1 VRGEDSIENISFS
14 NIIIRSRLVTG
25 HWWGQAEPIHI
36 SVAPWQRDAA
46 TLGTISNVRFSNILA
61 EGESGILVHGDQSSR
76 IRNLSFE
83 NIRLNLKDGAAKDVA
98 KTVFAHDIPG
108 LYCRYVDGLRIK
120 GLHVAWDEKMPAF
133 FNHAL
138 QLEDVANVIID
149 GFEGKQP
156 HKAGE
161 TILLDRVDGVSIRA
175 GKATNGTDV
184 FIACKDVKDA
194 RLFTNNDMRNART
207 VFQSPVNRFTMTGNL
222 LPEELHERR

>member
-1 VRGEDSIENISFS
+1 M
-14 NIIIRSRLVTG
+14 
-25 HWWGQAEPIHI
+25 
-36 SVAPWQRDAA
+36 
-46 TLGTISNVRFSNILA
+46 RFSNILA

-83 NIRLNLKDGAAKDVA
+83 NIRLNLKDGPLQGAYGGNFDLRAAKDVA